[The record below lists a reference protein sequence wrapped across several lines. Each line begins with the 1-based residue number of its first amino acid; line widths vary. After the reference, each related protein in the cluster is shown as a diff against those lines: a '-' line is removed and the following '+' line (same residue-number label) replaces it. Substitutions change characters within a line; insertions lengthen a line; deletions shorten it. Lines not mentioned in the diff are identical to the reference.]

1 MHLKS
6 LLFVLV
12 ILSGSGAA
20 LPDLGTCSF
29 MEYFCDARK
38 CQTHFF
44 KGLQKDPN
52 GDCSAKFSELTRCV
66 IKTVDICAGD
76 VLPQSQ
82 IESIVHKKF
91 QETTFCLKG
100 GSNPVTSVGSR
111 CRSSYSTDANN
122 CLRTFHQTF
131 AADKS
136 DPELCSEYAKAKKC
150 MKNLVASACSFSS
163 SQQELLNLGFSD
175 YNPFC
180 ENNRDPGAT
189 GNDQCFGVKELN
201 NPFHSSSPTKTD
213 NLQAVLV
220 LVLVLLF
227 II

>member
-12 ILSGSGAA
+12 ILSGSEAA
-20 LPDLGTCSF
+20 LPDEGTCSF

-38 CQTHFF
+38 CETDFF
-44 KGLQKDPN
+44 KGLQKDPK
-52 GDCSAKFSELTRCV
+52 GACSAKFSELTRCV
-66 IKTVDICAGD
+66 IKTSDICAGD

-82 IESIVHKKF
+82 IERIVHKNV
-91 QETTFCLKG
+91 QETTVCLKG
-100 GSNPVTSVGSR
+100 GWNLVTSVGLP
-111 CRSSYSTDANN
+111 CSSSFNTDANN
-122 CLRTFHQTF
+122 CLRTFHQIF

-136 DPELCSEYAKAKKC
+136 YPELCSEYAKAKKC
-150 MKNLVASACSFSS
+150 MKNLVASACSFSFS
-163 SQQELLNLGFSD
+163 EQALLDLASFSD

-213 NLQAVLV
+213 NLQAVM
-220 LVLVLLF
+220 F
-227 II
+227 